1 MAAPKKQSLWNRA
14 KESITEVK
22 NTQIAV
28 QSAILVGSVVCL
40 GGFMVLTAVAI
51 SHTNINI
58 TVVVDPGR
66 KNFR

>member
-1 MAAPKKQSLWNRA
+1 MPTPKKQSLWNRT

-22 NTQIAV
+22 NTQVAL

-58 TVVVDPGR
+58 TIVVDPR
-66 KNFR
+66 KKNFR

>member
-1 MAAPKKQSLWNRA
+1 MTTPKKQSLWERA

-22 NTQIAV
+22 NTQVAV
-28 QSAILVGSVVCL
+28 QSAILVGAVVCL

-51 SHTNINI
+51 THTNINI
-58 TVVVDPGR
+58 TVVVDPGK